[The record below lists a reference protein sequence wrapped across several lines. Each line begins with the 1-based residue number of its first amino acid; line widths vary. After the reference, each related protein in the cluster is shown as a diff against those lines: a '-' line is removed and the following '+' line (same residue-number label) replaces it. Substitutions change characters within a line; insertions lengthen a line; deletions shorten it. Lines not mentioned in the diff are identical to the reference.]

1 MKKFLTKYNFA
12 AIFIALAIIF
22 VPSKINTI
30 ALENKPSQNSKY
42 NSYEYVID
50 NYDINI
56 NVNENNTFDITEN
69 ITAYFNIPKH
79 GIFRTIPLKNTVTR
93 LNGTTSKNRAK
104 ISNLTVDNEY
114 ETSLENGNYKIKIG
128 SANQTFIGQQSYLIK
143 YTYNIGK
150 DPINDYDELYY
161 NIIGTEWDTVIGNV
175 TFNITMPK
183 EFDCNKLGFSS
194 SSFGST
200 NNDNV
205 NYTVNGTQI
214 SGSYDGILEIGEAL
228 TVRLELPEGYF
239 VVPETTMN
247 FIDYIMLAIPILFL
261 LISIFL
267 WYKFG
272 RDEQIVETVEFYPP
286 EGFNSLEIGFLY
298 KGEAENQD
306 VISLLIYLAN
316 EGYIKISEIEQKS
329 LFTKSNGFKITKLK
343 DYDGNNTNERLFLE
357 GLFTK
362 HASINS
368 MTNKIM
374 YAPFEMPTLNKI
386 LDSSN
391 NNANEVTS
399 NDLYNNFY
407 TTMEKILANMNNKE
421 NKNKIFEKSASIMI
435 VFVYLMIIASYCL
448 MTIPPLIA
456 YGDDTFLIPILVMTV
471 LGFTF
476 IIFNNNADFI
486 IYGVGLLGVIFF
498 STILPALLQ
507 SQIYLIGYIIG
518 LICVLGMIIC
528 TKYLPKRTSYGNE
541 MLGKLRGFKNFL
553 ETTEK
558 DKLEAMVMEDPNY
571 FYNILPYTYV
581 LGVSDKWIKNF
592 ETIALQAPSWYD
604 SPTEFN
610 TIRFGTFMNNTMA
623 SAQNVMS
630 SKPQSNSSSSKSSGG
645 GISGG
650 GSGGGGGGSW

>member
-1 MKKFLTKYNFA
+1 MKKFLTKCNFA
-12 AIFIALAIIF
+12 SIAIILAIIF

-56 NVNENNTFDITEN
+56 NVNENNTLDITEN

-93 LNGTTSKNRAK
+93 LNGTTSKNRVK

-114 ETSLENGNYKIKIG
+114 KTSRENGNYKIKIG

-150 DPINDYDELYY
+150 DPIKDYDELYY

-183 EFDCNKLGFSS
+183 EFDYNKLGFSS
-194 SSFGST
+194 GSFGSI

-205 NYTVNGTQI
+205 NYTVNGNQI
-214 SGSYDGILEIGEAL
+214 SGSYNGILEIGEAL

-239 VVPETTMN
+239 VTPEPSLN
-247 FIDYIMLAIPILFL
+247 FIDYVMLSIPILFL
-261 LISIFL
+261 IISIFL

-272 RDEQIVETVEFYPP
+272 RDEEIVETVEFYPP
-286 EGFNSLEIGFLY
+286 KGFNSLEIGFLY
-298 KGEAENQD
+298 KGKAENQD

-316 EGYIKISEIEQKS
+316 EGYIKISEIEKKS
-329 LFTKSNGFKITKLK
+329 LFAKSNGFKITKLK
-343 DYDGNNTNERLFLE
+343 DYDGNNINERLFLE

-362 HASINS
+362 PLSINS
-368 MTNKIM
+368 VANLVI
-374 YAPFEMPTLNKI
+374 NKI

-391 NNANEVTS
+391 NNVNEVTS

-407 TTMEKILANMNNKE
+407 TTMEKILANTNNTE
-421 NKNKIFEKSASIMI
+421 NKNKIFEKSASIMV
-435 VFVYLMIIASYCL
+435 VFVYLMIISSYCL
-448 MTIPPLIA
+448 MTIPPIFA
-456 YGDDTFLIPILVMTV
+456 YGDDTFLIPILVTTV
-471 LGFTF
+471 FGFTF
-476 IIFNNNADFI
+476 IIFNDNAITGFI
-486 IYGVGLLGVIFF
+486 MGGVLGAVSLFM
-498 STILPALLQ
+498 ILPALLQ
-507 SQIYLIGYIIG
+507 SKFYLIGYIIG
-518 LICVLGMIIC
+518 LICILGMIIC
-528 TKYLPKRTSYGNE
+528 AKYLPKRTSYGNE
-541 MLGKLRGFKNFL
+541 ILGKLRGFKNFL

-558 DKLEAMVMEDPNY
+558 DKLESMVMEDPNY

-581 LGVSDKWIKNF
+581 LGVSDKWIKKF

-610 TIRFGTFMNNTMA
+610 TVRFGTFMNDTMT
-623 SAQNVMS
+623 SAKNVMS
-630 SKPQSNSSSSKSSGG
+630 SKPHSNNSSSESSGG

>member
-12 AIFIALAIIF
+12 AIFIILAIIF

-93 LNGTTSKNRAK
+93 LDGTTSKNRSK

-114 ETSLENGNYKIKIG
+114 ETSRENGNYKIKIG

-150 DPINDYDELYY
+150 DPIKDYDELYY

-183 EFDCNKLGFSS
+183 EFDYNKLGFSS

-205 NYTVNGTQI
+205 NYTVNGNQI

-228 TVRLELPEGYF
+228 TIRLELPEGYF

-272 RDEQIVETVEFYPP
+272 RDEQSVETVEFYPP

-298 KGEAENQD
+298 KGKAENQD

-329 LFTKSNGFKITKLK
+329 LFAKSTGFKITKLK

-368 MTNKIM
+368 MANKIM
-374 YAPFEMPTLNKI
+374 SAPFEMPTLNKI

-407 TTMEKILANMNNKE
+407 TTMEKILANTNNKE
-421 NKNKIFEKSASIMI
+421 NKNKIFEKSASII
-435 VFVYLMIIASYCL
+435 ILLVYLMIIASYCL

-456 YGDDTFLIPILVMTV
+456 YGDDTFLIPILLMTV

-486 IYGVGLLGVIFF
+486 IYGIGLLGVIFF
-498 STILPALLQ
+498 SAILPAILQ
-507 SQIYLIGYIIG
+507 SQIYLTGYIIG

-528 TKYLPKRTSYGNE
+528 AKYLPKRTSYGNK

-581 LGVSDKWIKNF
+581 LGVSDKWIKKF

-604 SPTEFN
+604 SPTKFN
-610 TIRFGTFMNNTMA
+610 TVRFGTFMNNTMA

>member
-12 AIFIALAIIF
+12 AIFIVLAIIF

-93 LNGTTSKNRAK
+93 LDGTTSKNRAK

-114 ETSLENGNYKIKIG
+114 ETSRENGNYKIKIG

-150 DPINDYDELYY
+150 DPIKDYDELYY

-183 EFDCNKLGFSS
+183 EFDYNKLGFSS
-194 SSFGST
+194 SSFGSI

-205 NYTVNGTQI
+205 NYTVNGNQI

-228 TVRLELPEGYF
+228 TIRLELPEGYF
-239 VVPETTMN
+239 VIPKPSMN
-247 FIDYIMLAIPILFL
+247 FTDYVMLAIPILFL

-286 EGFNSLEIGFLY
+286 EGFNSLEIGYLY
-298 KGEAENQD
+298 KGKAENQD

-316 EGYIKISEIEQKS
+316 EGYIKISELEQKS
-329 LFTKSNGFKITKLK
+329 LFAKPNGFKITKLK

-368 MTNKIM
+368 VANKIM

-391 NNANEVTS
+391 NNTNEVTS

-407 TTMEKILANMNNKE
+407 TTMEKILANTNNKE
-421 NKNKIFEKSASIMI
+421 NKNKIFEKSASII
-435 VFVYLMIIASYCL
+435 ILLIYLMIISSYCL

-456 YGDDTFLIPILVMTV
+456 YGDDTFLIPILLMTV

-476 IIFNNNADFI
+476 IIFNNNTDFI
-486 IYGVGLLGVIFF
+486 IYGIGLLGVIFF

-518 LICVLGMIIC
+518 LICVIGMIIC

-581 LGVSDKWIKNF
+581 LGVSDKWIKKF

-604 SPTEFN
+604 SPTKFN
-610 TIRFGTFMNNTMA
+610 TVRFGAFMNNTMA

>member
-12 AIFIALAIIF
+12 AIFIILAIIF

-93 LNGTTSKNRAK
+93 LDGTTSKNRAK

-114 ETSLENGNYKIKIG
+114 ETSRENGNYKIKIG

-150 DPINDYDELYY
+150 DPIKDYDELYY

-183 EFDCNKLGFSS
+183 EFDYNKLGFSS

-205 NYTVNGTQI
+205 KYTVNGNQI

-228 TVRLELPEGYF
+228 TIRLELPEGYF

-286 EGFNSLEIGFLY
+286 EGFNSLEIGYLY
-298 KGEAENQD
+298 KGKAENQD

-329 LFTKSNGFKITKLK
+329 LFAKSNGFKITKLK

-368 MTNKIM
+368 VANKIM
-374 YAPFEMPTLNKI
+374 STPFEIPTLNKI

-407 TTMEKILANMNNKE
+407 TTMEKILANTNNKE

-456 YGDDTFLIPILVMTV
+456 YGDDTFLIPILLMTV

-486 IYGVGLLGVIFF
+486 IYGIGLLGVIFF
-498 STILPALLQ
+498 SAILPAILQ
-507 SQIYLIGYIIG
+507 SQIYLTGYIIG

-528 TKYLPKRTSYGNE
+528 AKYLPKRTSYGNK

-581 LGVSDKWIKNF
+581 LGVSDKWIKKF

-604 SPTEFN
+604 SPTKFN
-610 TIRFGTFMNNTMA
+610 TVRFGTFMNNTMA
-623 SAQNVMS
+623 SAQNVMT